1 VPTATATATAT
12 PPTATATAPPP
23 TDAPANSIPPVARAG
38 SASPLAPRGLGHRLL
53 HSSLLEALTY
63 PHGVDRYVELV
74 RPLLV
79 KREVRAEVLAVG
91 RQTPKSVTLT
101 LRPNENW
108 RGIRA
113 GQFVNLS
120 VEIDGVR
127 ETRPYSPAGSQH
139 AADQTVELTVSTHP
153 EGKVSRHLRDHARPG
168 MIVGLSQAQG
178 EFVLPETRPRRVLLV
193 SGGSGIT
200 PVMAMLRTL
209 CDEGLADGSANGHA
223 GAGGAGGIGF
233 LNYARSP
240 ELALYGAE
248 LEELADRHAGLRV
261 ARGFTRGP
269 GRSSRQGAGERGRR
283 ETLGGR
289 FQREHLSA
297 VLAEYAGRAEVATF
311 VCGPPALIDAVR
323 SVWAQDGRP
332 EPAVETFTPTM
343 LRFDTAEAVGT
354 VSFSASGREA
364 ANSGLALLE
373 QAEDAGLT
381 PDHGCRM
388 GICNTCSCRKTAGT
402 VRNVLT
408 GALSSAGEEQIRIC
422 VSVPVGDV
430 ALDL

>member
-1 VPTATATATAT
+1 VPTATV
-12 PPTATATAPPP
+12 
-23 TDAPANSIPPVARAG
+23 N
-38 SASPLAPRGLGHRLL
+38 RLL
-53 HSSLLEALTY
+53 RSSLLEALTY

-79 KREVRAEVLAVG
+79 RREVRAEVNAVR
-91 RQTPKSVTLT
+91 RQTPRSVTLT
-101 LRPNENW
+101 LRANENW

-113 GQFVNLS
+113 GQFVNVS
-120 VEIDGVR
+120 VEIEGVR
-127 ETRPYSPAGSQH
+127 ETRPYSPAGSVH
-139 AADQTVELTVSTHP
+139 AADGTLELTVSTHP
-153 EGKVSRHLRDHARPG
+153 DGKVSRHLRDHARPG
-168 MIVGLSQAQG
+168 AIVGLSEAQG
-178 EFVLPETRPRRVLLV
+178 EFVLPETRPRRVLLI

-209 CDEGLADGSANGHA
+209 CDEGLADA
-223 GAGGAGGIGF
+223 GEVGF

-248 LEELADRHAGLRV
+248 LEQLADRHSGLSV
-261 ARGFTRGP
+261 ARGFTRGD
-269 GRSSRQGAGERGRR
+269 GG
-283 ETLGGR
+283 TLSGR
-289 FQREHLSA
+289 FCREHLKA
-297 VLAEYAGRAEVATF
+297 VLAEQAQHAEVATF

-323 SVWAQDGRP
+323 SAWAQDGLP
-332 EPAVETFTPTM
+332 EPAVETFTPTV
-343 LRFDTAEAVGT
+343 LSFDTAEAVGT
-354 VSFSASGREA
+354 VSFGTSGREA

-373 QAEDAGLT
+373 QAEDAGLS

-388 GICNTCSCRKTAGT
+388 GICNTCSCRKTKGT

-408 GALSSAGEEQIRIC
+408 GVLSSAGEEQIRIC

>member
-1 VPTATATATAT
+1 LGAENVPTATATAKPRTPAPAD
-12 PPTATATAPPP
+12 PPTNAIARA
-23 TDAPANSIPPVARAG
+23 ARANSRT
-38 SASPLAPRGLGHRLL
+38 SPAPRGLGHRLL

-74 RPLLV
+74 SPLLV
-79 KREVRAEVLAVG
+79 KREVRAEVTAVCY
-91 RQTPKSVTLT
+91 QTPKSVTLT

-113 GQFVNLS
+113 GQFVNVS
-120 VEIDGVR
+120 VEINGVR

-139 AADQTVELTVSTHP
+139 AADGAIELTVSTHP
-153 EGKVSRHLRDHARPG
+153 EGRVSRHLRDATRPG
-168 MIVGLSQAQG
+168 RIVGLSQAQG
-178 EFVLPETRPRRVLLV
+178 EFVLPATRPKRVLLI

-209 CDEGLADGSANGHA
+209 CDEGLADTGEV
-223 GAGGAGGIGF
+223 GF

-248 LEELADRHAGLRV
+248 LEELAHRHAGLRM
-261 ARGFTRGP
+261 ARWFTRGSAARP
-269 GRSSRQGAGERGRR
+269 ARQGAGSRGRR

-289 FQREHLSA
+289 FQREHLRA
-297 VLAEYAGRAEVATF
+297 VLADAALGDTATF

-323 SVWAQDGRP
+323 SVWAHDGRP
-332 EPAVETFTPTM
+332 EPAVETFTPT
-343 LRFDTAEAVGT
+343 LQRFDTAEATGT
-354 VSFSASGREA
+354 VSFAASGREA

-373 QAEDAGLT
+373 QAEDAGLS

>member
-1 VPTATATATAT
+1 MPTATV
-12 PPTATATAPPP
+12 
-23 TDAPANSIPPVARAG
+23 N
-38 SASPLAPRGLGHRLL
+38 RLL

-79 KREVRAEVLAVG
+79 KREVRAEVAAVR
-91 RQTPKSVTLT
+91 RQTPRSVTLT
-101 LRPNENW
+101 LRANENW

-113 GQFVNLS
+113 GQFVNVS
-120 VEIDGVR
+120 VEIGGVR
-127 ETRPYSPAGSQH
+127 ETRPYSPAGSVH
-139 AADQTVELTVSTHP
+139 AADGTLELTVSTHP
-153 EGKVSRHLRDHARPG
+153 DGKVSRHLREHARPG
-168 MIVGLSQAQG
+168 AIVGLSEAQG
-178 EFVLPETRPRRVLLV
+178 EFVLPERRPTRVLLV

-209 CDEGLADGSANGHA
+209 CDEGLADGGEV
-223 GAGGAGGIGF
+223 GF

-248 LEELADRHAGLRV
+248 LDELAGRHGGLRV
-261 ARGFTRGP
+261 ARGFTRG
-269 GRSSRQGAGERGRR
+269 GDGA
-283 ETLGGR
+283 LSGR
-289 FQREHLSA
+289 FCREHLES
-297 VLAEYAGRAEVATF
+297 VLTDRDERAELATF

-323 SVWAQDGRP
+323 GVWAQEDLP
-332 EPAVETFTPTM
+332 EPAVETFTPSPAV
-343 LRFDTAEAVGT
+343 LSFDTAEATGT
-354 VSFSASGREA
+354 VSFNAGGREA
-364 ANSGLALLE
+364 PNSGLVLLE

-388 GICNTCSCRKTAGT
+388 GICNTCSCRKTKGT

-430 ALDL
+430 ELDL

>member
-1 VPTATATATAT
+1 M
-12 PPTATATAPPP
+12 PPSTATAPPP
-23 TDAPANSIPPVARAG
+23 TEAPAAPSGLPTGSIPSVARPN
-38 SASPLAPRGLGHRLL
+38 SAPPPAPRGLGHRLL
-53 HSSLLEALTY
+53 RSSLLEALTY

-79 KREVRAEVLAVG
+79 KREVRAEVTAV
-91 RQTPKSVTLT
+91 RQQTPKSVTLT

-108 RGIRA
+108 QGIRA

-120 VEIDGVR
+120 VEIEGVR
-127 ETRPYSPAGSQH
+127 ETRPYSPSGSQH
-139 AADQTVELTVSTHP
+139 APDGTVELTVSTHP

-178 EFVLPETRPRRVLLV
+178 EFVLPRTRPRRVLLI

-209 CDEGLADGSANGHA
+209 CDEGLVDQSTNGRA
-223 GAGGAGGIGF
+223 AAGGAAEIGF

-248 LEELADRHAGLRV
+248 LEQLAERHDGLSV
-261 ARGFTRGP
+261 ARGFTRG
-269 GRSSRQGAGERGRR
+269 GKGVLS
-283 ETLGGR
+283 GR
-289 FQREHLSA
+289 FCREHLRA
-297 VLAEYAGRAEVATF
+297 VLTEHSDVATF

-323 SVWAQDGRP
+323 SAWAEDGLP

-343 LRFDTAEAVGT
+343 LSFDTAEAVGT
-354 VSFSASGREA
+354 VSFEASGREA